1 MTKKISP
8 QAIVALEEALAL
20 IYWYKGDLKKFLYLT
35 IGEHK
40 EILAIINWDES
51 KRDIVARVIDMLERN
66 GDKTFQSLLQLLYTV
81 SGFSDF
87 SHLLRLE
94 DGKTKAKKARAAVN
108 ALRQHVSGFQNMQKE
123 IEEVKLRRKKNQVH
137 QEKLN
142 RTRQTLSELKSEF
155 YTWTT
160 SSERQGRG
168 YALETIL
175 NRLFELFDFDPKGSF
190 KCTGEQ
196 IDGAFSFNFE
206 EYLLEVKWRKKQT
219 ALADLDSFSGKIG
232 RKFENTLGLFI
243 SISGFSEEAVFQ
255 LKISPDKRVLLMDGG
270 DLIAILEERITLSD
284 LLMRKRKEASQT
296 GNIYLT
302 YRDMMGKL

>member
-123 IEEVKLRRKKNQVH
+123 IEEVKLRRKKNQEH

-243 SISGFSEEAVFQ
+243 SISGFSEEAVSQ

-302 YRDMMGKL
+302 YRDMMG

>member
-66 GDKTFQSLLQLLYTV
+66 GDKTFQSLLQLLCTV
-81 SGFSDF
+81 SEFSDF

-123 IEEVKLRRKKNQVH
+123 IEEVKLRRKKNQEYL
-137 QEKLN
+137 EKLN
-142 RTRQTLSELKSEF
+142 RTKQTLSELKSEF
-155 YTWTT
+155 YTWIA

-243 SISGFSEEAVFQ
+243 SISGFSEEAVSQ
-255 LKISPDKRVLLMDGG
+255 LKNSPDKRVLLMDGG

-302 YRDMMGKL
+302 YRDMMG